1 MGKLVV
7 AVIVAGAV
15 GVGAAIYSVHE
26 IQHRQR
32 HSENVATVA
41 AAKTANKV
49 ANTAVKKAT
58 KSAAKTARKVA
69 KTAVKAAAK
78 TAAKK
83 VKTAQEEFNDDLVA
97 SQIKACKR
105 GNVLRR
111 TVNSDTLVI
120 QAFMRLAAAQYAKV
134 NTPFAQQRAAQ
145 YRKGA
150 AALRLVPLPKCGS
163 VIVRP
168 SD

>member
-1 MGKLVV
+1 MWKLILAVV
-7 AVIVAGAV
+7 VTAIV
-15 GVGAAIYSVHE
+15 GVFAAIYSVRE
-26 IQHRQR
+26 ITHRANR
-32 HSENVATVA
+32 TAHVAKVDA
-41 AAKTANKV
+41 VKSAKTAAKSV
-49 ANTAVKKAT
+49 AKTAVKKA
-58 KSAAKTARKVA
+58 A
-69 KTAVKAAAK
+69 KAAAK

-83 VKTAQEEFNDDLVA
+83 VKTAQETLNDALVA
-97 SQIKACKR
+97 SQIRACNR

-168 SD
+168 PD